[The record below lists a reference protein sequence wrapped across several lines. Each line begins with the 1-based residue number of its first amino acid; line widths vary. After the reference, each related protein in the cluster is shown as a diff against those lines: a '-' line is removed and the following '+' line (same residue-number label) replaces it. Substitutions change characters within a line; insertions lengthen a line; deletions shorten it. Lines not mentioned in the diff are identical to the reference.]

1 MRGLWPAFPS
11 ASLNAVLRHRSRTNV
26 SRPRRRRRGRARY
39 HKNEYTKRPHEV
51 RVAHALS
58 LRSVL
63 AAGLLPARLIPGSR
77 PWYVYLVSGA
87 GGAPHDGTRQ
97 HARVARH
104 LAGDDLGLASCVWMM
119 SLTRSIG
126 AVHVLAMAPEMPPAR
141 KSVTNEPPM
150 ASALCP
156 ACAVVRVRR
165 AAASSSRGAAGRAPV
180 GQTTCG
186 GVWYRRAGGARRAP
200 YLHG

>member
-1 MRGLWPAFPS
+1 MAFLCGVCCRTQSTARSDDSAKLGRRAVRGWRTFFCVQIAIQMEVAVCVEPAFPS
-11 ASLNAVLRHRSRTNV
+11 ESLNAVLRHRSRTNV

-97 HARVARH
+97 HDQVGWSGGGPHIVIGQYTFVISAR
-104 LAGDDLGLASCVWMM
+104 
-119 SLTRSIG
+119 
-126 AVHVLAMAPEMPPAR
+126 
-141 KSVTNEPPM
+141 
-150 ASALCP
+150 
-156 ACAVVRVRR
+156 RR
-165 AAASSSRGAAGRAPV
+165 AVASVRYREAPQYPCGAFM
-180 GQTTCG
+180 
-186 GVWYRRAGGARRAP
+186 
-200 YLHG
+200 